1 MTRKKVCW
9 NITARCN
16 QNCKYCHRFLD
27 VNDLDYETNEKILQ
41 NLVESG
47 ITEITWTGGEAL
59 LYPNLVSLMKLAKEN
74 GIKNKLITNGLLLE
88 QSNQKEE
95 ICDNL
100 DCLVLS
106 IDSIDNET
114 NRELG
119 RGINHYNTIKSIL
132 DYVKDK
138 KLKLNINTVVNKKN
152 INQLDELGS
161 FLNNYKIDT
170 WKFFKFMPL
179 RETAEK
185 NRSLFEITDNEFEIQ
200 KGVFR
205 KFENISNINY
215 KQEKELEES
224 ILIVANGDIIKTEN
238 GVDIKRGNAIYQ
250 NLMDC
255 INSEGGKKMER
266 IKILIAHNDKE
277 IINTI
282 ADSISDLE
290 YIDIV
295 GTASDGIETYNKI
308 VELKPEIVFSKY
320 NYSNMS
326 GLELMKKTKER
337 LQDKFPSFN
346 TIGEIPDNELME
358 AIDIT
363 GNKLNACVKHPY
375 YDSARNIIKAYK
387 EFKYK

>member
-16 QNCKYCHRFLD
+16 QNCKYCHRFLG

-95 ICDNL
+95 ICNNL
-100 DCLVLS
+100 DYLVLS
-106 IDSIDNET
+106 IDSIDDET
-114 NRELG
+114 NIELG
-119 RGINHYNTIKSIL
+119 RGANHYNTIKSIL

-138 KLKLNINTVVNKKN
+138 NLKININTVVNKKN
-152 INQLDELGS
+152 INQLEELGS

-185 NRSLFEITDNEFEIQ
+185 NRGLFEITDDEFEIQ

-205 KFENISNINY
+205 KFKNINNINY

-255 INSEGGKKMER
+255 VNSEGEKKMKK

-282 ADSISDLE
+282 ADSIGNLE
-290 YIDIV
+290 YVDIV
-295 GTASDGIETYNKI
+295 GTASDGVETYNKI
-308 VELKPEIVFSKY
+308 VDLKPEIVFSKY

-326 GLELMKKTKER
+326 GLELMKKTKEK
-337 LQDKFPSFN
+337 LQEQFPSFN

-363 GNKLNACVKHPY
+363 GNKLNAYVKYPY
-375 YDSARNIIKAYK
+375 DDSARNIIEAYK
-387 EFKYK
+387 EFKCE